1 MWLDDVYR
9 SHMKDIHAYLYRL
22 TRNEKQAEDLT
33 QETFFRAFQHLDTF
47 QGEKVRPWLFK
58 VAYHSFIDWYRK
70 SNRNVPIDPV
80 SLQTMAEQT
89 DPFADPEQRALDQEA
104 WQSFAEAL
112 HILPDKQRQVLL
124 LRFRHQLS
132 YDEIA
137 EVLDIPLSDVKIAL
151 YRGRKRLQSI
161 WRGKFYGK

>member
-1 MWLDDVYR
+1 
-9 SHMKDIHAYLYRL
+9 MKDIHAYLYRL

-33 QETFFRAFQHLDTF
+33 QETFFRAFQRLDTF

-58 VAYHSFIDWYRK
+58 VAYHSFIDWHRK
-70 SNRNVPIDPV
+70 SKKHVSIDPV

-89 DPFADPEQRALDQEA
+89 DPSSDPEQRALDQEV

-124 LRFRHQLS
+124 LRCRHQLS

-161 WRGKFYGK
+161 WREKIYGK